1 MKTVHAALVAASAR
15 KVLIDSIRFAVQDLQ
30 VPRVCKRVTIL
41 VVLLTHRA
49 WKSKRVTIL
58 VVTRSWQ

>member
-15 KVLIDSIRFAVQDLQ
+15 KDLSTAVQVQ